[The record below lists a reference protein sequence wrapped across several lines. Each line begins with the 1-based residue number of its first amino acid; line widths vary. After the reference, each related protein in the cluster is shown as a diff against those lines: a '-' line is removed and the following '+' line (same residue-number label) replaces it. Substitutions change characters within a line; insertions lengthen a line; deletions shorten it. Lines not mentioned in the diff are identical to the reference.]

1 MGRDMAE
8 PRVPSE
14 LREKRPF
21 HPAPDGVQLRA
32 SSPDLSSC
40 RCCLQRQESLT
51 RYRALRCSGRAQGPE
66 VQLPARASDDRKC
79 WDSTE
84 RGRARLGPLPLR
96 GIVV

>member
-32 SSPDLSSC
+32 SSPDLSS
-40 RCCLQRQESLT
+40 RPCCLQSQQSLT
-51 RYRALRCSGRAQGPE
+51 RYQAPRCSGRAQGPE
-66 VQLPARASDDRKC
+66 VQQQAAL
-79 WDSTE
+79 
-84 RGRARLGPLPLR
+84 
-96 GIVV
+96 